1 MAEGLLSDD
10 IKKQVSEVFNELKE
24 PVQVL
29 FFGRKEHCEYCAD
42 TLQLVQE
49 VVDLSD
55 KLGLDVHDIED
66 DADLARQF
74 KVDKTPSLVFAGKD
88 GDQMVDF
95 GVRIAGIPS
104 GHEFTCLIHD
114 LLLVS
119 GRDSGLSKNTR
130 QILSRLTKPVHLQVF
145 VTPT

>member
-1 MAEGLLSDD
+1 MNLRKKRGQD
-10 IKKQVSEVFNELKE
+10 ICAVHRLA
-24 PVQVL
+24 L
-29 FFGRKEHCEYCAD
+29 FFGRKDNCEFCAD
-42 TLQLVQE
+42 TLQLAQE
-49 VVDLSD
+49 VVGLSD
-55 KLGLDVHDIED
+55 RLGLDVYDID
-66 DADLARQF
+66 DDSDLARQY

-88 GDQMVDF
+88 DDQLVDF

-104 GHEFTCLIHD
+104 GHEFTSLIHD